1 MKPVLI
7 GVARLC
13 SGWTPPVL
21 AGVLVLVPWSGT
33 TVPSLAAALTWI
45 ATVGAGLL
53 LLRAAAR
60 GLRQSGA
67 LRERVLIIGSGPLVD
82 KLIDE
87 LTHARQRD
95 YLVVGVIDGQRAA
108 SRVLAGASGEEAVH
122 RIDRLIAETQPA
134 RIVIS
139 LAGRRGWL
147 PEQPFLDCR
156 MRGIVV
162 EEAVAFFERVTGKI
176 AIEALTPRALIL
188 SDGFRHSD
196 FVPSDVSM
204 ALSRGVSF
212 VCAGLGLIA
221 LAPVMTL
228 IACAI
233 KLDTPGPVFFVQNRV
248 GRGGRPFGLIK
259 FRTMRQVSGAHSEWV
274 RDNRDRITRVGTWLR
289 RFRLDELPQFL
300 NVLRGD
306 MNLVGPRPHPVTN
319 YALFLSH
326 IPYYRI
332 RGAVRPGITGWAQIR
347 YGYANTLEEETEK
360 MRYDLY
366 YIKHRSLLLD
376 VQILLQTVGVLLLDR
391 RSHEAVRTP
400 AVPAAEAA
408 DRRALAERRATA
420 KTA

>member
-1 MKPVLI
+1 VKPVLI
-7 GVARLC
+7 GVARLF
-13 SGWTPPVL
+13 SGWTPPAL
-21 AGVLVLVPWSGT
+21 AAVFAAVPWYGT
-33 TVPSLAAALTWI
+33 SAPSALAALTWI
-45 ATVGAGLL
+45 GGVCAVLL
-53 LLRAAAR
+53 LVRAAAR

-67 LRERVLIIGSGPLVD
+67 LRERVLVIGDGPLID

-95 YLVVGVIDGQRAA
+95 YLVVGVIDGHRAA

-134 RIVIS
+134 RIVIA
-139 LAGRRGWL
+139 LGGRRGRL

-156 MRGIVV
+156 LRGIAV
-162 EEAVAFFERVTGKI
+162 EEAVAFYERVTGKI

-204 ALSRGVSF
+204 AVSRAVSF
-212 VCAGLGLIA
+212 VCAGLGLIG
-221 LAPVMTL
+221 LAPLMTL
-228 IACAI
+228 IAVAI
-233 KLDTPGPVFFVQNRV
+233 KLETPGPVFFSQDRV
-248 GRGGRPFGLIK
+248 GRGGRAFRLVK
-259 FRTMRQVSGAHSEWV
+259 FRTMRQGTGAHSEWV
-274 RDNRDRITRVGTWLR
+274 RDNTDRITRVGTWLR
-289 RFRLDELPQFL
+289 RFRFDELPQFL

-319 YALFLSH
+319 YSLFLSQ

-366 YIKHRSLLLD
+366 YIKHRSLGLD

-391 RSHEAVRTP
+391 RSHEAVRTS
-400 AVPAAEAA
+400 AVAAEAE
-408 DRRALAERRATA
+408 RRALAERRATVR
-420 KTA
+420 TA